1 MIFKKIS
8 WFFKRHPFLYVARFK
23 LLSKNS
29 SVSDIESFSYNT
41 VNKKKDIPKYFYTV
55 NDTIFKGNPFT
66 SSLENV
72 KHLSV
77 WLQNNIKGG
86 PGLSESSENALKIM
100 LSGKGG
106 VCSDMAQIF
115 NNFCVINDV
124 KVREWGNTRAPF
136 DRAYGGHS
144 FNEVFIDK
152 LNKWVLID
160 VSSSLVFYH
169 NETLLSV
176 VELYELLRSGEK
188 ISFKTFNSTKDLDE
202 KNVEKNYLNPD
213 TIPFLICNYSNKF
226 YDSCLKF
233 FRPYVPVFLV
243 HFVIFVLGKS
253 YHYKFPLDNYKKIF
267 T

>member
-23 LLSKNS
+23 LLSRNS
-29 SVSDIESFSYNT
+29 SVDEINSQNYNKT
-41 VNKKKDIPKYFYTV
+41 NQKKDIPDYFNSV
-55 NDTIFKGNPFT
+55 NDTIFNGNQFT
-66 SSLENV
+66 SPFENV

-86 PGLSESSENALKIM
+86 PGLSEASDDALRIM

-115 NNFCVINDV
+115 NNFCVINDI

-136 DRAYGGHS
+136 DRSYGGHS
-144 FNEVFIDK
+144 FNEVFVEK

-169 NETLLSV
+169 NEQLLSV
-176 VELYELLRSGEK
+176 IELYDLVRNKEK
-188 ISFKTFNSTKDLDE
+188 VSFKTFNANKNLDE
-202 KNVEKNYLNPD
+202 KNIERNYLNPNI
-213 TIPFLICNYSNKF
+213 IPFLICNYSNKF

-233 FRPYVPVFLV
+233 FRPYIPVFLV
-243 HFVIFVLGKS
+243 HFIIFVLGKS
-253 YHYKFPLDNYKKIF
+253 YHYKFPIDDYKKIF
-267 T
+267 K